1 MTDKP
6 RKPKREH
13 DFNARAF
20 EVVQQAT
27 SEKEQPAKEK
37 KRKSTAA

>member
-6 RKPKREH
+6 RKPKSEH
-13 DFNARAF
+13 DFNIRAF

-27 SEKEQPAKEK
+27 SEKEQPAENKEQT
-37 KRKSTAA
+37 R